1 VRQRSRKNRE
11 LRTGNSTVGLPVGRP
26 AGVVGTETS
35 VNATITGI
43 DKKAKTATLKGEDG
57 KSVTVT
63 PRDPK
68 NLEKVKVGDRLVITY
83 TDAVAVKVEKAEKK
97 K

>member
-1 VRQRSRKNRE
+1 M
-11 LRTGNSTVGLPVGRP
+11 
-26 AGVVGTETS
+26 
-35 VNATITGI
+35 
-43 DKKAKTATLKGEDG
+43 KAKTATLKWENG

-68 NLEKVKVGDRLVITY
+68 NLEKVKVGDRPAITY
-83 TDAVAVKVEKAEKK
+83 TEAVAVKVEKAEKK